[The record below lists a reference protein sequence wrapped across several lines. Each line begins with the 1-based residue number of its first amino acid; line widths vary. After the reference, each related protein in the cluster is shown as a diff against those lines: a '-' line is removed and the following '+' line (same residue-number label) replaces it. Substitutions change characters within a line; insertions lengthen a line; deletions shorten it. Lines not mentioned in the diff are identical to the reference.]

1 MTSLASGDFVIY
13 KVSDADDAPESVGM
27 VLRTSANDKADGSKD
42 EYAEV
47 VPLPN
52 VVVVRDSDC
61 RKFDA
66 PKEEDPNKVTGS
78 SASDVAGVKTNPKSK
93 ASS

>member
-1 MTSLASGDFVIY
+1 MTNLASGDFVIF
-13 KVSDADDAPESVGM
+13 KTSEADDAPEAVGM

-47 VPLPN
+47 VPLPS
-52 VVVVRDSDC
+52 VVVVRDEAC

-66 PKEEDPNKVTGS
+66 PVEADPNAVTGGS
-78 SASDVAGVKTNPKSK
+78 SADVTGVKTQPKGK
-93 ASS
+93 ATS